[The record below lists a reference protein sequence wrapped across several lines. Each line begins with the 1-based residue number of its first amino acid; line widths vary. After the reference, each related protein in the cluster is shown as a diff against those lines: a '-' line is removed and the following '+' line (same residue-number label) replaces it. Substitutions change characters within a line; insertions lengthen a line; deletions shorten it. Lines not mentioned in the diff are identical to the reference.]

1 MTSADELHE
10 RYAFTR
16 GIDYRAILAVSE
28 RVAWTVDGTLR
39 QRHFD
44 PAGPIV
50 PASWVGDEAL
60 AFLGDR
66 ERVTL
71 NHCRAFSYVHL
82 LGSFE
87 EFAPPHVA
95 EAAGADWHDDRT
107 RLRALLRFGDEEMKH
122 QQLFLRAE
130 RLLEESCGHAFG
142 RYFDDKA
149 KVIEITAAILDHPPL
164 ARFLIVLALEWGTQ
178 RHYVESIRGP
188 SKTPADALYVDILK
202 AHWVEEAQH
211 VKCDVLEVARLACH
225 ESAEELVTV
234 FDHLVAIGSLVDA
247 AFVGQAE
254 REIETVSRVTGRTFS
269 AAETIALRDALHR
282 SLSHIFAG
290 IGLGHPS
297 FAMVA
302 REVSAAGAAKVG
314 IASA

>member
-16 GIDYRAILAVSE
+16 GIDYGAILAVSE

-60 AFLGDR
+60 AFLDDR

-107 RLRALLRFGDEEMKH
+107 RLPIATRWSNTVTSSSALSWQARRATSSTSHLTCC
-122 QQLFLRAE
+122 A
-130 RLLEESCGHAFG
+130 SS
-142 RYFDDKA
+142 
-149 KVIEITAAILDHPPL
+149 
-164 ARFLIVLALEWGTQ
+164 TQ
-178 RHYVESIRGP
+178 
-188 SKTPADALYVDILK
+188 
-202 AHWVEEAQH
+202 
-211 VKCDVLEVARLACH
+211 C
-225 ESAEELVTV
+225 
-234 FDHLVAIGSLVDA
+234 
-247 AFVGQAE
+247 
-254 REIETVSRVTGRTFS
+254 
-269 AAETIALRDALHR
+269 ALRM
-282 SLSHIFAG
+282 ST
-290 IGLGHPS
+290 
-297 FAMVA
+297 
-302 REVSAAGAAKVG
+302 
-314 IASA
+314 